1 MSDVILYKKQKEQLA
16 KAAGKV
22 FEAQAAF
29 AQVLAGIGISPVGTP
44 VKAGEAADA
53 APKKT
58 KGKPGRKSSK
68 TNKEPV
74 AKNGSAFAEM

>member
-1 MSDVILYKKQKEQLA
+1 MSDVILYKKQKDQLA

-29 AQVLAGIGISPVGTP
+29 AQVLSQIGISPIGKPEKPTAVG
-44 VKAGEAADA
+44 DD
-53 APKKT
+53 APKK
-58 KGKPGRKSSK
+58 KGPKAK
-68 TNKEPV
+68 KEKEKGGKQAV

>member
-29 AQVLAGIGISPVGTP
+29 AQVLAGIGISPVGTAP
-44 VKAGEAADA
+44 KASETAAE
-53 APKKT
+53 APKKG
-58 KGKPGRKSSK
+58 KGGRKPKAASGK
-68 TNKEPV
+68 QPV
-74 AKNGSAFAEM
+74 AKNGSSFAEM

>member
-44 VKAGEAADA
+44 VKASEAADV
-53 APKKT
+53 APKK
-58 KGKPGRKSSK
+58 GKAGRKPKKESK
-68 TNKEPV
+68 QPV

>member
-44 VKAGEAADA
+44 VKASETADV
-53 APKKT
+53 APKK
-58 KGKPGRKSSK
+58 KAGRKPK
-68 TNKEPV
+68 KEGKQPV
-74 AKNGSAFAEM
+74 TENGSAFAEM